1 MSAAE
6 HGDVIVVGAG
16 AAGLAAAAAL
26 ARAGK
31 RVTVLERK
39 PYVGG
44 RAYSYQHPALA
55 EVVDS
60 QHVLLG
66 CCTNLIELCE
76 QAGTADKIRWY
87 DEQTF
92 LEPNGRAS
100 IIATSGLPAPL
111 HYAPSFLGMP
121 MLGWNDKLGV
131 ARGLME
137 FFRGYPARDDESV
150 EQWLKRTRQ
159 TELSIRHFWKPIV
172 MATLNDGMEHCSTKY
187 AGKVF
192 HELFVKSSAG
202 GRLGIPTVPL
212 SDFYLGVARMVE
224 SLGGAVRLRASVESV
239 TQQADG
245 RWRVST
251 AAAGDT
257 TAAGDTAAAGNTSD
271 AGYTADAVILALP
284 FEQTQKLLPSVRLHG
299 EDSGLTTDKIRSDLE
314 IKAAHMTH
322 SPFTSILLWYDRQ
335 ISDLDHAW
343 LLDSTIEWFFH
354 KSRIRGYAPERGSY
368 VEVVI
373 AGSKAQLSLSRE
385 EILSSALRELETF
398 FPEAQR
404 AKLVKS
410 GVLKE
415 ARATFSVTPGLDR
428 FRPSQVT
435 AWPGLL
441 LAGDWTATE
450 WPSTMEGG
458 VRSGRLAAGALMG
471 EAARFMAR
479 ETPASGLMRWIARR

>member
-1 MSAAE
+1 MSASL
-6 HGDVIVVGAG
+6 HSDVIVVGAG
-16 AAGLAAAAAL
+16 TAGLAAAAAL

-31 RVTVLERK
+31 CVTVLERK

-44 RAYSYQHPALA
+44 RAYSYEHPALG

-76 QAGTADKIRWY
+76 QAGIADKIRWY

-92 LEPNGRAS
+92 LEPNGRVSRIAAS
-100 IIATSGLPAPL
+100 RMPAPL
-111 HYAPSFLGMP
+111 HFAPSFLTMP
-121 MLGWNDKLGV
+121 MLGWRDKLGMV
-131 ARGLME
+131 RGLME
-137 FFRGYPARDDESV
+137 FFRGYPAHDEESV
-150 EQWLKRTRQ
+150 EHWLKRTGQ
-159 TELSIRHFWKPIV
+159 TQFSIRHFWNPIL
-172 MATLNDGMEHCSTKY
+172 MATLNDGPARCSTKY

-212 SDFYLGVARMVE
+212 SEFYGDVARMVE
-224 SLGGAVRLRASVESV
+224 GFGGAVRLRAGVEEV
-239 TQQADG
+239 AQQADG
-245 RWRVST
+245 SWRVST
-251 AAAGDT
+251 A
-257 TAAGDTAAAGNTSD
+257 D
-271 AGYTADAVILALP
+271 AGYSADAVILALP
-284 FEQTQKLLPSVRLHG
+284 FEQTQRLLPAVWLYGRDAGLGAYEVR
-299 EDSGLTTDKIRSDLE
+299 SNLE
-314 IKAAHMTH
+314 ASMAHMVH

-335 ISDLDHAW
+335 ITDLDHAW

-354 KSRIRGYAPERGSY
+354 KSRIRRYATERGSY

-373 AGSKAQLSLSRE
+373 AGSKAQLSQTRE
-385 EILSSALRELETF
+385 EILSSAQRELATF
-398 FPEAQR
+398 FPEVKR

-428 FRPSQVT
+428 FRPSQRT
-435 AWPGLL
+435 PWPGLF
-441 LAGDWTATE
+441 LAGDWTCTE

-458 VRSGRLAAGALMG
+458 VRSGRLAAGVVMG
-471 EAARFMAR
+471 DAQRFMAR
-479 ETPASGLMRWIARR
+479 EIPPDGWMRWFSS